1 MNSKTVPGENSFVT
15 KDSFLDDDD
24 EVRKFYH
31 HNEKRPNMLIHQSAG
46 ALYVLAAK
54 ILSQQLVV
62 TVAEGPCVSLICGI
76 FVTNVMINLSNI
88 LLTNIF
94 YIKITDFAL

>member
-1 MNSKTVPGENSFVT
+1 MRSNQN
-15 KDSFLDDDD
+15 
-24 EVRKFYH
+24 
-31 HNEKRPNMLIHQSAG
+31 AG

-76 FVTNVMINLSNI
+76 FVTNVLTNLSNI
-88 LLTNIF
+88 LLMNIF